1 VTLQVYALNPDGS
14 QKLNVTGGTVRVY
27 WMNAG
32 SEQVVLAPTALV
44 NISNNLWRYNWAPA
58 SLPVREY
65 VAEYTLTDGTKTTRI
80 SEDLVVRDIAT
91 ETRLIATQAD
101 IEIIKKVE
109 TGRWKIVS
117 NQMIFYDD
125 DGVTPLLT
133 FNLFDQVGLP
143 SMDSVFER
151 VLVP

>member
-1 VTLQVYALNPDGS
+1 
-14 QKLNVTGGTVRVY
+14 
-27 WMNAG
+27 
-32 SEQVVLAPTALV
+32 VVLAPTALV